1 MPACLGNFSAL
12 GRPQKNHLTFDTA
25 KVLMIS
31 SSSKLLSSNFVLINV
46 NRNKSG
52 FNGYTK
58 VSKCRN
64 VDFFF
69 LQNARS
75 FPAEGETAHHH
86 HGQCL
91 HAAVGLQLL
100 PYGPQF
106 QHCLLGDI
114 FRLVAVCQQ
123 PECLSVQFRA
133 YLPYQ
138 CLELL
143 LFHIL

>member
-1 MPACLGNFSAL
+1 MPARLGNFTAL

-64 VDFFF
+64 VDFVF
-69 LQNARS
+69 LQNAR
-75 FPAEGETAHHH
+75 FLPRI
-86 HGQCL
+86 GQNTTMRIERTQPRM
-91 HAAVGLQLL
+91 A
-100 PYGPQF
+100 YS
-106 QHCLLGDI
+106 
-114 FRLVAVCQQ
+114 RNTLVAHWRNCVA
-123 PECLSVQFRA
+123 R
-133 YLPYQ
+133 
-138 CLELL
+138 
-143 LFHIL
+143 I